1 MKRIIALLLAVCLLL
16 ALGACGKKETKKDP
30 IQESAEAASQAAAAA
45 QNTAPDQAG
54 EQAAQSEADPAAQT
68 GDAAAADQTPA
79 EPAEEQPETPS
90 YLGDAIAAKTIKVSK
105 NLSKTV
111 YMGIPYALSVT
122 GGIKKVK
129 TSASKI
135 AKGAKDGTLTLKKP
149 GKAKLTI
156 TTRKGKKFVL
166 TLTVKDTPAPTSPKV
181 TYKSGKTVLLEYSGE
196 LISISDSV

>member
-1 MKRIIALLLAVCLLL
+1 MPWPPKESEGLAKITGC
-16 ALGACGKKETKKDP
+16 
-30 IQESAEAASQAAAAA
+30 AA
-45 QNTAPDQAG
+45 QNAETPSAPVEGTA
-54 EQAAQSEADPAAQT
+54 ETPATPVESTTENPAE
-68 GDAAAADQTPA
+68 QTPA
-79 EPAEEQPETPS
+79 EPAPETPAEPAEAQPETPS

-105 NLSKTV
+105 SLSKTV

-166 TLTVKDTPAPTSPKV
+166 TLTVKETPAPTSPKV